1 MTACPRVIDS
11 IFYSFSM
18 FFEAKYGCLLAGF
31 VAREVAAILGDL
43 AEAHS
48 HTHHGRLVAM

>member
-43 AEAHS
+43 AEAPAR
-48 HTHHGRLVAM
+48 THHGRLVAM